1 MKENNYKK
9 DFEELVDVIKTLR
22 GPKGCPWDKK
32 QTPKN
37 VCTYLLEEIYEVI
50 EAIDEEDSDKLKEEL
65 GDVLLLIIFLADY
78 YEKQGKFNLSGVLKT
93 ISTKLIRRHP
103 HVFSDKVLK
112 TPDEVIENWDRL
124 KQQERSGKKNKSFF
138 DSIPKSAPA
147 LLRSYLFLRK
157 ARRFNKIKPLS
168 REAIIDKIKKD
179 LNHSVDNEEKIAD
192 LLFDVIKLFG
202 VMEIDPEAC
211 LLNYLENYS
220 KKILKNER

>member
-202 VMEIDPEAC
+202 VMEIDPDAC